1 MAQNGKLSQ
10 VVTPSNFI
18 VNTRTNKLIAGV
30 IYIMQVAQ
38 TSITSKAQSKIV
50 LNVGHLHFALGVAI
64 VLPIH
69 SLHLTQM
76 PSRTQGWE
84 LK

>member
-1 MAQNGKLSQ
+1 
-10 VVTPSNFI
+10 
-18 VNTRTNKLIAGV
+18 
-30 IYIMQVAQ
+30 MQVAQ

-50 LNVGHLHFALGVAI
+50 LNVGHLHFAPSVAI

-76 PSRTQGWE
+76 PWRTQGWE

>member
-1 MAQNGKLSQ
+1 MAQNGKLSR
-10 VVTPSNFI
+10 VVTPRNFI
-18 VNTRTNKLIAGV
+18 VNTRANKLIASV

-50 LNVGHLHFALGVAI
+50 LNVGHLHLAPSVAI

-76 PSRTQGWE
+76 PWRTQGWE